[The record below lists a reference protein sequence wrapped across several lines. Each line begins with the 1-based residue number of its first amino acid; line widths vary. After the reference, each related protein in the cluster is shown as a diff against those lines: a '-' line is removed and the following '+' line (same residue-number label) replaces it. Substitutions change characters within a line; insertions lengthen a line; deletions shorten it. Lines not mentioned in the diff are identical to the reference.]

1 MSEDYMSKFDVVV
14 GVIVMILTIFSV
26 VFFVKCEENKYSEC
40 KYLIIDSH
48 KYQYHAIT
56 YKVIDNSCI
65 SMINEDNKRVIICGQ
80 YTIEETKK

>member
-40 KYLIIDSH
+40 KYLVIDSH
-48 KYQYHAIT
+48 KFQYHAMT
-56 YKVIDNSCI
+56 YKVLDNSCV
-65 SMINEDNKRVIICGQ
+65 SLVDEDKKTIIICGQ

>member
-1 MSEDYMSKFDVVV
+1 MNGGYVDRYDTIV
-14 GVIVMILTIFSV
+14 GIIVMVMIIVSTVL
-26 VFFVKCEENKYSEC
+26 FVKCEDNKYNQC

-65 SMINEDNKRVIICGQ
+65 SMINEDHKRVIICGQ
-80 YTIEETKK
+80 YTIEETK

>member
-1 MSEDYMSKFDVVV
+1 MTDGYMNKFDAIV
-14 GVIVMILTIFSV
+14 GIIVLVMMIVSTVL
-26 VFFVKCEENKYSEC
+26 FVKCEDNKYNQC

-65 SMINEDNKRVIICGQ
+65 SMINEDHKRIIICGQ
-80 YTIEETKK
+80 YTIEETK